1 MLIILHRGTYGVLI
15 YEKETSVFCSNELV
29 SILQHIKH
37 THTKIKKK
45 TFFACLLNLSHLF
58 ALVSH
63 IHQASTKALSAFQNI
78 DLNEASAQWAY
89 NLIRQ
94 RQLTNICPQT
104 TVGHLFIL

>member
-1 MLIILHRGTYGVLI
+1 MLIILHRVAYGVLV
-15 YEKETSVFCSNELV
+15 YEKETSMLCSKDLI
-29 SILQHIKH
+29 SILQHTKH
-37 THTKIKKK
+37 THHKLKN
-45 TFFACLLNLSHLF
+45 FFSCLLNLSHVF
-58 ALVSH
+58 AQVSH
-63 IHQASTKALSAFQNI
+63 THQASTKALSAFQNI